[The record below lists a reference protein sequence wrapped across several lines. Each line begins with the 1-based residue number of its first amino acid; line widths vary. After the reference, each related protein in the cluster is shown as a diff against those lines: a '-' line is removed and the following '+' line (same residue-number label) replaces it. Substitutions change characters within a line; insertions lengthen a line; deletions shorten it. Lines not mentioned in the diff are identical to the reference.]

1 MLRVHFTAADL
12 ARTRIADGPDPL
24 WETVLS
30 VHQLTER
37 RPDPALRAWR
47 TRDCARGRSA
57 LRMLRPVMPPRG
69 YFPDFLTPAAS
80 LGGLESG
87 IDAVLST
94 PRPRLRAELARLVE
108 RATPPTWIRPLA
120 DGEPESLRRLGRA
133 LRAYHQSVLRPAW
146 PWISE
151 RTEQDRLWRAQT
163 QSVAGTDAM
172 LHTFGS
178 VLRWRPPVLT
188 VDYPIDRDLHLDGR
202 GLVLVPS
209 YFCRQLPVALADGTL
224 PPILVYPARPP
235 ARASSGGGGGDGAGG
250 ARGGGGGGCDGAGPA
265 RTESAVGTENL
276 AQLLGHTRAAVLQS
290 LGGLCTTSELARR
303 AGVSASSA
311 SEHAAVLRRA
321 GLITSTRLRNRVH
334 HSLTPLGTALLAGRA
349 PAVTA

>member
-30 VHQLTER
+30 VHQLTEQS
-37 RPDPALRAWR
+37 PDPALRAWR
-47 TRDCARGRSA
+47 TRECTHGRAA

-87 IDAVLST
+87 IGAVLST
-94 PRPRLRAELARLVE
+94 PRQRLRAELTRLVD
-108 RATPPTWIRPLA
+108 RAAPPAWMRPLA
-120 DGEPESLRRLGRA
+120 EGEPESLRRLGRA
-133 LRAYHQSVLRPAW
+133 LRAYHTSVLRPAW
-146 PWISE
+146 PWIG
-151 RTEQDRLWRAQT
+151 RHTEQDRLWRAQT

-172 LHTFGS
+172 LRTFGS
-178 VLRWRPPVLT
+178 LLRWRPPVLT
-188 VDYPIDRDLHLDGR
+188 VDYPVDRDLHLDGR
-202 GLVLVPS
+202 GLLLVPS
-209 YFCRQLPVALADGTL
+209 YFCRHLPVALADGSL
-224 PPILVYPARPP
+224 PPVLVYPARPP
-235 ARASSGGGGGDGAGG
+235 AGRDTGGDAAGATG
-250 ARGGGGGGCDGAGPA
+250 
-265 RTESAVGTENL
+265 TESL

-311 SEHAAVLRRA
+311 SEHAGVLRRA

-334 HSLTPLGTALLAGRA
+334 HSLTPLGTALLAGHTV
-349 PAVTA
+349 AVTA